1 MSERED
7 VRTLSDDELEADPA
21 VMEYLERLR
30 VASLDVRRA
39 EARMKNHSED
49 VETCPYAQ
57 YTPKDRWGNDA
68 GWWGYVIVWVNQRG
82 SAGGGE
88 QINVTEPTPL
98 RMLRRLRSEVD
109 EHGPA

>member
-1 MSERED
+1 MSERD
-7 VRTLSDDELEADPA
+7 AVQALSDDALEADPA
-21 VMEYLERLR
+21 VAEYIERLR
-30 VASLDVRRA
+30 LASLDVRRA
-39 EARMKNHSED
+39 EACMKNHSED
-49 VETCPYAQ
+49 VETCPYMMF
-57 YTPKDRWGNDA
+57 TPQNRWGDPD

-88 QINVTEPTPL
+88 QVSVTEPTPL